1 MASFKCEGMEEFI
14 ETCIFTEK
22 SLDRVI
28 GRSIYPGAKIMSNA
42 IKLAT
47 EGIPVNDRLFAF
59 AAYYGRMRKGITSRQ
74 KKALIDSM
82 GIAEIKK
89 NRFGY
94 NVKVGWDGYNDIV
107 SERWPKGQPNAMIA
121 RSLNSGTSFLQK
133 YPFVDVTVSANA
145 SKTVQAISDQFDKEL
160 DKIWNK

>member
-14 ETCIFTEK
+14 ETCIFTER
-22 SLDRVI
+22 SLDGIV
-28 GRSIYPGAKIMSNA
+28 GRSIYPGAKIMGDA
-42 IKLAT
+42 IKAAT
-47 EGIPVNDRLFAF
+47 AGIPVDDTLFRFSAQ
-59 AAYYGRMRKGITSRQ
+59 YGRLRRGITSRQ

-89 NRFGY
+89 NWFGY
-94 NVKVGWDGYNDIV
+94 NVKIGWDGYNDIV
-107 SERWPKGQPNAMIA
+107 TERWKDGQPNAMIA

-133 YPFVDVTVSANA
+133 YPFVDVTVNAYANP
-145 SKTVQAISDQFDKEL
+145 TVQAISEQFDKEL

>member
-22 SLDRVI
+22 SLDGIV
-28 GRSIYPGAKIMSNA
+28 GRSIYPGAKIMGDA
-42 IKLAT
+42 IKAAT
-47 EGIPVNDRLFAF
+47 AGIPVDDTLFRFSAQ
-59 AAYYGRMRKGITSRQ
+59 YGRLRRGITSRQ
-74 KKALIDSM
+74 KKALIESM

-89 NRFGY
+89 NWFGY
-94 NVKVGWDGYNDIV
+94 NVKIGWDGYNDIV
-107 SERWPKGQPNAMIA
+107 TERWKDGQPNAMIA

-133 YPFVDVTVSANA
+133 YPFVDVTVNAYANP
-145 SKTVQAISDQFDKEL
+145 TVQAISEQFDKEL

>member
-22 SLDRVI
+22 NIDKIV
-28 GRSIYPGAKIMSNA
+28 GRSIYPGAELMGTA
-42 IKLAT
+42 IKAAT
-47 EGIPVNDRLFAF
+47 AGIPVNDRLFMF
-59 AAYYGRMRKGITSRQ
+59 AYHFRRAKKGITSRQ
-74 KKALIDSM
+74 KKALIESM

-89 NRFGY
+89 NKYGL
-94 NVKVGWDGYNDIV
+94 NVKIGWDGYNDIV
-107 SERWPKGQPNAMIA
+107 SPRWPKGQPNAMIA

-133 YPFVDVTVSANA
+133 YPFVDVTVRAYANP
-145 SKTVQAISDQFDKEL
+145 TVKAISDQFDKEL

>member
-14 ETCIFTEK
+14 ETCIFTER
-22 SLDRVI
+22 SLDGII
-28 GRSIYPGAKIMSNA
+28 GRSIYPGAEIMGDA
-42 IKLAT
+42 IKAAT
-47 EGIPVNDRLFAF
+47 AGIPVDDTLFRFSAQ
-59 AAYYGRMRKGITSRQ
+59 YGRLRRGITSRQ

-89 NRFGY
+89 NWFGY
-94 NVKVGWDGYNDIV
+94 NVKIGWDGYNDIV
-107 SERWPKGQPNAMIA
+107 TERWENGQPNAMIA

-133 YPFVDVTVSANA
+133 YPFVDVTVNAYANP
-145 SKTVQAISDQFDKEL
+145 TVQAIKEQFDKEL